1 MPPRGRAG
9 SALGNGAARN
19 YCSLDD
25 APTDLRPVLT
35 TEQALAIADRR
46 QRRSLQEAARFGTA
60 MGSPVRF
67 IARHTPAGAEFEA
80 VMIDS
85 SRACATVSARG
96 DIVWLAS
103 PRQRDAWT
111 DAAAG
116 TPPRFVRR
124 PGTPPVV
131 PLPRDTHGP
140 AITRASV
147 APPAPAPAPS
157 AHRAPAAG
165 VPEPPRCTGRRRDLS
180 LPLGARAAA
189 TLSLAWGDC
198 QGECCRSRPLASLAL
213 RRR

>member
-1 MPPRGRAG
+1 
-9 SALGNGAARN
+9 
-19 YCSLDD
+19 
-25 APTDLRPVLT
+25 VLT

-46 QRRSLQEAARFGTA
+46 QRRSLEEAARFGTA

-85 SRACATVSARG
+85 SRACATVSPEG

-103 PRQRDAWT
+103 RRPRDAWT
-111 DAAAG
+111 DAAA
-116 TPPRFVRR
+116 PPRFVRR

-131 PLPRDTHGP
+131 PLPRPAEGP
-140 AITRASV
+140 AFTRASV
-147 APPAPAPAPS
+147 APPAPAEHPARS
-157 AHRAPAAG
+157 AG

-180 LPLGARAAA
+180 VPLGARAAA

-198 QGECCRSRPLASLAL
+198 PGECCRSRPLASLAL

>member
-1 MPPRGRAG
+1 
-9 SALGNGAARN
+9 
-19 YCSLDD
+19 
-25 APTDLRPVLT
+25 VLT

-67 IARHTPAGAEFEA
+67 IARHTSAGAEFEA

-85 SRACATVSARG
+85 SRACATVSPRG

-103 PRQRDAWT
+103 RPRRDVWT
-111 DAAAG
+111 DSAAG
-116 TPPRFVRR
+116 VPPRFARR
-124 PGTPPVV
+124 PSTPPVV
-131 PLPRDTHGP
+131 PLPQDTQGP
-140 AITRASV
+140 AVTRASV
-147 APPAPAPAPS
+147 APPGPAPS
-157 AHRAPAAG
+157 EDRAPATAS

-189 TLSLAWGDC
+189 TVSLAWGDC
-198 QGECCRSRPLASLAL
+198 QGECCRARPLASLAL